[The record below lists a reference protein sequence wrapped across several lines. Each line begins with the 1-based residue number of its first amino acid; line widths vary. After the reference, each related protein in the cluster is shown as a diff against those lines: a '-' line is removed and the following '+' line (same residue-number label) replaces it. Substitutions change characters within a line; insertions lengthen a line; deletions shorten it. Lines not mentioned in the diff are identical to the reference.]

1 MAGYKSPD
9 FNERAAAAR
18 AAKQKALDQLRDMPA
33 PDPATLAEQQAAREA
48 RDAAAAERRAE
59 RQRALEEEKAAK
71 LAEKLAEKQRIA
83 DEKEAAEAAKAPPRT
98 EAELKAA
105 RDARY
110 AARKA
115 RKR

>member
-9 FNERAAAAR
+9 FNERAEAAR
-18 AAKQKALDQLRDMPA
+18 AAKQKALDQLRDKPA
-33 PDPATLAEQQAAREA
+33 PDPAVVAEQQAKRARRE
-48 RDAAAAERRAE
+48 AAAAERREA
-59 RQRALEEEKAAK
+59 RQRALEEAKASK
-71 LAEKLAEKQRIA
+71 LAEKELASEAEKARIA
-83 DEKEAAEAAKAPPRT
+83 QAEAPKKS
-98 EAELKAA
+98 ESELKAA